1 MLRSHRLRLFVVS
14 AGSFLALSS
23 ARADTEP
30 GARAVIRGTG
40 KDVQIVYRAPRAAA
54 APSVAADPAA
64 DALRQKRAGAT
75 DQTVL
80 AFLDRHREEMPDVV
94 GADLLRRFRQAGAG
108 DAVIAFLSTNAA
120 VDIGMTA
127 GDAAAVMSLPAE
139 GAAYA
144 GAYPDLVSSGYPF
157 YGAGG
162 YGYGY
167 GAWGGSG
174 MRRGLCRGGHGPDG
188 FRGGFGRNGFFVG
201 FGNGFGP
208 RPRPHPLPAPR
219 MSGMTRATG
228 VGGRRR

>member
-1 MLRSHRLRLFVVS
+1 MVRSHRLRLLVVS
-14 AGSFLALSS
+14 AGSVLALSS

-40 KDVQIVYRAPRAAA
+40 NDVQIVYRAPRAATAPPA
-54 APSVAADPAA
+54 AIDPVA

-80 AFLDRHREEMPDVV
+80 AYLDRRREEMPDVV

-108 DAVIAFLSTNAA
+108 DAVIAFLSTNSA

-127 GDAAAVMSLPAE
+127 EDAAGGAGLTAPE
-139 GAAYA
+139 GGPWG

-157 YGAGG
+157 YGAYGG
-162 YGYGY
+162 YG
-167 GAWGGSG
+167 
-174 MRRGLCRGGHGPDG
+174 G
-188 FRGGFGRNGFFVG
+188 FGGFGGFGADRGRGMHRGFFKG
-201 FGNGFGP
+201 GRDGFLLRFGNGFG
-208 RPRPHPLPAPR
+208 RPHPHPMPAPR
-219 MSGMTRATG
+219 MGATTHAAV